1 MAGPTSSFRTAPMN
15 DSTSQNNKM
24 LDTSL
29 VVEDAQAT
37 RWQAE
42 LTRLQE
48 VLGLSRGEGNTVT
61 LGHCIGSSKLIL
73 K

>member
-1 MAGPTSSFRTAPMN
+1 
-15 DSTSQNNKM
+15 M